1 MSVFKKISALIICA
15 VLLCSMLA
23 SCQPETDQGND
34 NTDLPSDKYVA
45 TVTIK
50 YTAMDA
56 KLKEAVEAMGTPTAT
71 IYADGENVKLESE
84 VKTDS
89 VTAISGYTLIDGTLY
104 HNSRVIV
111 GYLAVSSRE
120 KAAVDSTAREELIE
134 NIGPGASIGVEDF
147 KFSGSTEENG
157 AVKYTC
163 YNIADEA
170 KASLIEIF
178 GAQLS
183 ALDAT
188 VAIDS
193 ANYEVTVAHGR
204 EVSSSL
210 VCNFIVT
217 MDDKNYSVIM
227 RVSYEYDYDT
237 EVSISAPSDADMYKE
252 VSAEEILG

>member
-1 MSVFKKISALIICA
+1 MSASKRITALLICIVVLCGMLSA
-15 VLLCSMLA
+15 
-23 SCQPETDQGND
+23 CQPGTNQGND
-34 NTDLPSDKYVA
+34 NTDLPGDKYVA

-71 IYADGENVKLESE
+71 IYADGENIKLESE

-89 VTAISGYTLIDGTLY
+89 VTAISDYTLVDGMLY

-111 GYLAVSSRE
+111 GYLAVTSRE
-120 KAAVDSTAREELIE
+120 KAAVDSTTHEELIE
-134 NIGPGASIGVEDF
+134 NIGPGASIGIEDF
-147 KFSGSTEENG
+147 KFSGKTEENG
-157 AVKYTC
+157 TVKHTC
-163 YNIADEA
+163 YNITDEA
-170 KASLIEIF
+170 KASLVEIF

-193 ANYEVTVAHGR
+193 VNYEVTVARGR
-204 EVSSSL
+204 EESSSL

-217 MDDKNYSVIM
+217 MDDKDYSVIM
-227 RVSYEYDYDT
+227 RVSYDYDYDK
-237 EVSISAPSDADMYKE
+237 EVSISAPSDADVYKE